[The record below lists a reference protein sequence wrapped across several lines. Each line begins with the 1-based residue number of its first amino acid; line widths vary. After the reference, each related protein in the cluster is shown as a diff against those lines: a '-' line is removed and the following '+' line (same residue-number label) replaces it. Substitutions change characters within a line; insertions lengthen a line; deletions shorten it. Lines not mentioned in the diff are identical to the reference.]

1 MEMYNQIEQILV
13 RTLSPFEYERLEQLK
28 DLKGRTISYRIY
40 DAYSE
45 EQVVAAY
52 KQYGDKPIKYIEKVL
67 KTIKKT
73 PDWLNREIVNEPI
86 DNETKKDFEDFNNF
100 LEDFRNETNNKK
112 NKNEI

>member
-1 MEMYNQIEQILV
+1 MMYNQLEKILV
-13 RTLSPFEYERLEQLK
+13 RTLSPFEYEKLEELK
-28 DLKGRTISYRIY
+28 ET
-40 DAYSE
+40 YSE
-45 EQVVAAY
+45 EQIVAAY

-86 DNETKKDFEDFNNF
+86 DDETKKDFEDFKRF
-100 LEDFRNETNNKK
+100 LEGFRNEEFNKK

>member
-28 DLKGRTISYRIY
+28 ES
-40 DAYSE
+40 YSE

-86 DNETKKDFEDFNNF
+86 DDETKKDFEDFNNF
-100 LEDFRNETNNKK
+100 LEDFRNEEFNKK

>member
-1 MEMYNQIEQILV
+1 MYDELQKILV

-28 DLKGRTISYRIY
+28 ES
-40 DAYSE
+40 YSE

>member
-1 MEMYNQIEQILV
+1 MMYNQIEKIVV
-13 RTLSPFEYERLEQLK
+13 RTLSPFEYEKLEELK
-28 DLKGRTISYRIY
+28 ES
-40 DAYSE
+40 YSE
-45 EQVVAAY
+45 EQIVTAY

-86 DNETKKDFEDFNNF
+86 DDETKKDFEDFNNF
-100 LEDFRNETNNKK
+100 LEDFRNETNDKK

>member
-1 MEMYNQIEQILV
+1 MMYNQLEKILV
-13 RTLSPFEYERLEQLK
+13 RTLSPFEYEKLEELK
-28 DLKGRTISYRIY
+28 ET
-40 DAYSE
+40 YSE
-45 EQVVAAY
+45 EQIVAAY

-86 DNETKKDFEDFNNF
+86 DDETKKDFEDFNNF

>member
-13 RTLSPFEYERLEQLK
+13 RTLSPFEYERLEELK
-28 DLKGRTISYRIY
+28 ES
-40 DAYSE
+40 YSE

-86 DNETKKDFEDFNNF
+86 DDETKKDFEDFNNF
-100 LEDFRNETNNKK
+100 LEDFRNEEFNKK

>member
-13 RTLSPFEYERLEQLK
+13 RTLSPFEYEKLEQLK
-28 DLKGRTISYRIY
+28 ES
-40 DAYSE
+40 YSE

-86 DNETKKDFEDFNNF
+86 DDETKKDFEDFNNF
-100 LEDFRNETNNKK
+100 LEDFRNEEFNKK

>member
-28 DLKGRTISYRIY
+28 ES
-40 DAYSE
+40 YSE

-100 LEDFRNETNNKK
+100 LEDFRNEEFNKK

>member
-28 DLKGRTISYRIY
+28 ES
-40 DAYSE
+40 YSE

>member
-1 MEMYNQIEQILV
+1 MKMYNQIEQILV
-13 RTLSPFEYERLEQLK
+13 RTLSPFEYERLEELK
-28 DLKGRTISYRIY
+28 ES
-40 DAYSE
+40 YSE

-86 DNETKKDFEDFNNF
+86 DDETKKDFEDFNNF
-100 LEDFRNETNNKK
+100 LEDFRNEEFNKK

>member
-1 MEMYNQIEQILV
+1 MMYNQLEKILV
-13 RTLSPFEYERLEQLK
+13 RTLSPFEYEKLEELK
-28 DLKGRTISYRIY
+28 ET
-40 DAYSE
+40 YSE
-45 EQVVAAY
+45 EQIVAAY

-73 PDWLNREIVNEPI
+73 PDWLNKEIVNEPI
-86 DNETKKDFEDFNNF
+86 DDETKKDFEDFNNF

>member
-1 MEMYNQIEQILV
+1 MYNQIEQILV
-13 RTLSPFEYERLEQLK
+13 RTLSPFEYERLEELK
-28 DLKGRTISYRIY
+28 ES
-40 DAYSE
+40 YSE

-86 DNETKKDFEDFNNF
+86 DDETKKDFEDFNNF
-100 LEDFRNETNNKK
+100 LEDFRNEEFNKK

>member
-1 MEMYNQIEQILV
+1 MMYNQLEKILV
-13 RTLSPFEYERLEQLK
+13 RTLSPFEYEKLEELK
-28 DLKGRTISYRIY
+28 EL
-40 DAYSE
+40 YSE
-45 EQVVAAY
+45 EQIVAAY

-73 PDWLNREIVNEPI
+73 PDWLNKEIVNEPI
-86 DNETKKDFEDFNNF
+86 DDETKKDFEDFNNF